1 MWTVSILN
9 KLRNNSHYPSLKKKR
24 KKTPIKHN
32 KPLNNIVKVLKLLTI
47 NSMIPLPSLIEIL
60 NKIIEKLF
68 YI

>member
-9 KLRNNSHYPSLKKKR
+9 KLRNNSHYPSLKKK
-24 KKTPIKHN
+24 KKTIKHN
-32 KPLNNIVKVLKLLTI
+32 KPLNNIVKVLKLLTV

-60 NKIIEKLF
+60 NEIIEKLF